1 MRIAGRID
9 DELMRNG
16 GANWDKDYRE
26 MLKKLPEYL
35 RLGTPLPEQD
45 LAEAE
50 RLARFLQSG
59 RPDGEASQALCAY
72 AVAWV
77 MQNPEV
83 IPPLAGNYKR

>member
-59 RPDGEASQALCAY
+59 RPDGKASQALCEY

-83 IPPLAGNYKR
+83 IPPLEGNYKR